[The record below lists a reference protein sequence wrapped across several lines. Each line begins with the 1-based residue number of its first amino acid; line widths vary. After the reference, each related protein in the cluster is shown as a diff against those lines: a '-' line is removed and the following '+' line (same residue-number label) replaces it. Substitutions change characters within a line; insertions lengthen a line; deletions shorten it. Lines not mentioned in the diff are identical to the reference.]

1 MSNYVNAVN
10 MYVSMFCHAL
20 VDTVSFHRAAKFI
33 VNSSAVRQEIGM
45 TLMANGF
52 LLLGSVL
59 LYRYFIEPVS
69 QLMRGSDEDSSSLA
83 NISVWSFYHL
93 LWMVPIWG
101 LCYVVS
107 LGCYQSIADE
117 VHGLQL
123 RERRQ
128 GKRSEGGVT
137 TGPVDVKRTIS
148 GTVYAAIVW
157 LLMFLQ
163 IRVFDIALPALLNQA
178 ARVVFAA
185 LDALTLPPTAL
196 RLSLILF
203 VQPLT
208 LVAQGSRLFGFILG
222 AIVYGWYGFDM
233 DWIARGHDP
242 EQRFRAVEEHWVY
255 FCGFGLPYALLL
267 RSTSFFL
274 GYGLYLMLFPF
285 TLMLGAVCD
294 WERVP
299 PGPEGVQM
307 AFRVFGPSQRLALR
321 VIKAVDRYLRPS
333 ASRKKKSR

>member
-1 MSNYVNAVN
+1 MSNYVSAVN
-10 MYVSMFCHAL
+10 TYVSVFCHAL

-33 VNSSAVRQEIGM
+33 VNSPAVRQEIGM

-69 QLMRGSDEDSSSLA
+69 QLMKGSDGDNTFA

-117 VHGLQL
+117 VYGLQL
-123 RERRQ
+123 RECRQ
-128 GKRSEGGVT
+128 GKRTEGG
-137 TGPVDVKRTIS
+137 GAAVDVKRTIS

-163 IRVFDIALPALLNQA
+163 IRAFDIVLPALLNQA
-178 ARVVFAA
+178 SRVVFVA

-196 RLSLILF
+196 HLSLILF

-208 LVAQGSRLFGFILG
+208 LAAKGSRLFGLILG

-242 EQRFRAVEEHWVY
+242 ERRFRAVEEHWVY

-274 GYGLYLMLFPF
+274 GYGLYLMLFPL

-294 WERVP
+294 WERRP
-299 PGPEGVQM
+299 PDPDGQI

-333 ASRKKKSR
+333 ASKKKKHK

>member
-185 LDALTLPPTAL
+185 LDALTL
-196 RLSLILF
+196 
-203 VQPLT
+203 
-208 LVAQGSRLFGFILG
+208 
-222 AIVYGWYGFDM
+222 
-233 DWIARGHDP
+233 H
-242 EQRFRAVEEHWVY
+242 
-255 FCGFGLPYALLL
+255 C
-267 RSTSFFL
+267 
-274 GYGLYLMLFPF
+274 
-285 TLMLGAVCD
+285 
-294 WERVP
+294 
-299 PGPEGVQM
+299 
-307 AFRVFGPSQRLALR
+307 
-321 VIKAVDRYLRPS
+321 
-333 ASRKKKSR
+333 KKIS